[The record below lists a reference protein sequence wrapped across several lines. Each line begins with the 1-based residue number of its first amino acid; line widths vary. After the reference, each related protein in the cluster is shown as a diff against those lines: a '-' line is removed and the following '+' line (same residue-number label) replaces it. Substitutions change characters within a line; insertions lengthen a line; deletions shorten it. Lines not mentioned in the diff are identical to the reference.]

1 MISVTAAIQQI
12 AACRT
17 SWGTESIPLE
27 QAVGRVLAAPVLAD
41 RDYPPF
47 NRSLRDGFAIRM
59 RDYHAAKKKLF
70 PISSNEDIQAGH
82 VVRVQNGVIL
92 PPDFD
97 AVIGG
102 EDVEEKNGNVSV
114 SQDNIKV
121 FQYILRKGEDA
132 LAGHILLETGCRIQF
147 QHLTLLAS
155 LGMARVTV
163 HRPPKVVIIS
173 AGNELRVLGATVN
186 EEQLRDAN
194 SYTFAALLAQYGIQV
209 ESRLIVPEQ
218 PVSLQQAITASLQA
232 DLLLIS
238 GGLTTVDSVVLP
250 KLLQDCGVE
259 QVFHRVRAKPCKP
272 FWFGYSPTKTRVMLF
287 PGDAFSVQVG
297 AKLFLESYIRAC
309 WNLPMVKPWL
319 LPFLDHKAAV
329 HTLDEIVPAVLTNKN
344 GLRVRA
350 SNVSGAGDVTA
361 AARADGIFLHS
372 TDTGNLEPG
381 SLVPFYPWVDSQL
394 PSSI

>member
-27 QAVGRVLAAPVLAD
+27 QAVGRVLAEPVMAD

-47 NRSLRDGFAIRM
+47 HRSLRDGFAICM
-59 RDYHAAKKKLF
+59 SDYFAAKKKLF
-70 PISSNEDIQAGH
+70 PISTSEELLPGH
-82 VVRVQNGVIL
+82 VTRIQNGAIL
-92 PPDFD
+92 PPGMD

-114 SQDNIKV
+114 SNNNIKI
-121 FQYILRKGEDA
+121 FQHVLRKGEDVV
-132 LAGHILLETGCRIQF
+132 AGNRVLEPGCRIQF
-147 QHLTLLAS
+147 QHLALLAS
-155 LGMARVTV
+155 LGMANITV
-163 HRPPKVVIIS
+163 HRPPRVVIIS
-173 AGNELRVLGATVN
+173 AGNELRLLGTAVN

-194 SYTFAALLAQYGIQV
+194 SYTFAGLLAQYGITV
-209 ESRLIVPEQ
+209 ESRQVVPEHM
-218 PVSLQQAITASLQA
+218 VSLQKAIAASLDA

-238 GGLTTVDSVVLP
+238 GGLTTVDSSVLP
-250 KLLQDCGVE
+250 KMLQDCGVE

-272 FWFGYSPTKTRVMLF
+272 FWFGYSPTKTRVMIF
-287 PGDAFSVQVG
+287 PGNVFSVQAG

-319 LPFLDHKAAV
+319 LPFLDYRAAV
-329 HTLDEIVPAVLTNKN
+329 HTLDEIVPALLTNKN
-344 GLRVRA
+344 GLRIRGVHA
-350 SNVSGAGDVTA
+350 SGAGDVTA

-381 SLVPFYPWVDSQL
+381 SLVPFYPWVDNQL
-394 PSSI
+394 FAI

>member
-27 QAVGRVLAAPVLAD
+27 QAVGRVLAELVTAD

-47 NRSLRDGFAIRM
+47 NRSLRDGFAIRIS
-59 RDYHAAKKKLF
+59 DYLTAKKKLF
-70 PISSNEDIQAGH
+70 PISSSEEILPGH
-82 VVRVQNGVIL
+82 VIRIQNGAIL
-92 PPDFD
+92 PAEMD

-102 EDVEEKNGNVSV
+102 EDVEEKNGNVSI
-114 SQDNIKV
+114 SNNHIKV
-121 FQYILRKGEDA
+121 YQHLIRKGEDA
-132 LAGHILLETGCRIQF
+132 LAGDKMLEPGCRIQF

-155 LGMARVTV
+155 LGMTHVTV

-173 AGNELRVLGATVN
+173 AGNELRVPGAVVN
-186 EEQLRDAN
+186 GEQLRDAN
-194 SYTFAALLAQYGIQV
+194 SYTLAGLLAQYGIEVFSRQV
-209 ESRLIVPEQ
+209 VPEQ
-218 PVSLQQAITASLQA
+218 MASLELAVTGALDA

-238 GGLTTVDSVVLP
+238 GGLTTVDSSVLP
-250 KLLQDCGVE
+250 RMLQDCGIE

-287 PGDAFSVQVG
+287 PGNVFSVQAG

-319 LPFLDHKAAV
+319 LPFLDHRAAV

-350 SNVSGAGDVTA
+350 SHASGAGNITA
-361 AARADGIFLHS
+361 AAQTDGIFLHN

-381 SLVPFYPWVDSQL
+381 SLVPFYPWVDHL
-394 PSSI
+394 